1 MRRGCPQRPY
11 SGQMR
16 DFSQKQSPSDLVA
29 ALSCLAVQTFF
40 YSWNWKAALLSASL
54 RAPLFLVATLRHGLR
69 AISIAVLVEALYSA
83 FMSGCFGAFV
93 QKMRN
98 ARPLWASALLI
109 VAVLPALLL
118 WFDYRLHLYTG
129 MPNLKGGMWAA
140 ATLCVLSSLF
150 NWYLMKHGNL
160 LVGRSGRPFVS
171 DLKRMPGMVFD
182 FVALIPRYCYRHLR
196 STSLRLQ
203 A

>member
-1 MRRGCPQRPY
+1 
-11 SGQMR
+11 MR

-29 ALSCLAVQTFF
+29 ALSCLARHPAQTFF

-54 RAPLFLVATLRHGLR
+54 RVPLFLLATLRHGLK
-69 AISIAVLVEALYSA
+69 AISIAVLVEAVYSA
-83 FMSGCFGAFV
+83 FISGCFGAFV
-93 QKMRN
+93 QKMRH

-118 WFDYRLHLYTG
+118 WFDYLLHLYTG

-140 ATLCVLSSLF
+140 AILCVLSSLF

-160 LVGRSGRPFVS
+160 LVGKSGRPFAS
-171 DLKRMPGMVFD
+171 DLKRMPRMVFD
-182 FVALIPRYCYRHLR
+182 FVALIPRYCYRLVR
-196 STSLRLQ
+196 SSNLRLQ

>member
-1 MRRGCPQRPY
+1 
-11 SGQMR
+11 MR
-16 DFSQKQSPSDLVA
+16 DFSQKQSPSNVVA
-29 ALSCLAVQTFF
+29 ALSCLARHPAQAFF

-54 RAPLFLVATLRHGLR
+54 RAPLFLLATLRHGLR
-69 AISIAVLVEALYSA
+69 AISTAVLVEAVYSA
-83 FMSGCFGAFV
+83 FISGCFGAFV

-98 ARPLWASALLI
+98 TRPLWASALLI
-109 VAVLPALLL
+109 VAVLPALVL
-118 WFDYRLHLYTG
+118 WLDYLLHLYTG

-160 LVGRSGRPFVS
+160 LVGKSGRPFTT
-171 DLKRMPGMVFD
+171 DLKRMPRMVFD
-182 FVALIPRYCYRHLR
+182 FVALIPRCCYRLLR
-196 STSLRLQ
+196 SSNLRLQ